1 VTRGVAVLAA
11 AGVLGALTGSAGAT
25 ESTIIRGVG
34 IGKVRMGMT
43 RGQVERL
50 LGRDSL
56 VDARSSLAGASYVEL
71 GWNFSTFSVGF
82 LGGRVMQVETT
93 LRGEKTAQG
102 IGVGSLFSAVVR
114 AYPQAICTLYFTT
127 PGVSLNYGPG
137 GGPDARSVHTA
148 LVVAGARHQLAF
160 LVETERPIGY
170 GDLGPVRVKG
180 VIVRNSV
187 PASVDFPPNTR
198 CAPGWQKRGRP

>member
-1 VTRGVAVLAA
+1 MRCIVALVALVAA
-11 AGVLGALTGSAGAT
+11 TVVGSASAV
-25 ESTIIRGVG
+25 ESTIVRGVG

-50 LGRDSL
+50 LGRDNL
-56 VDARSSLAGASYVEL
+56 VDTRASFSGATYVEL

-114 AYPQAICTLYFTT
+114 AYPQAICTLYFTS
-127 PGVSLNYGPG
+127 PGTSLNYGPG
-137 GGPDARSVHTA
+137 GGPNARSVHTA

-160 LVETERPIGY
+160 LVETERPEGY
-170 GDLGPVRVKG
+170 GDLGRVRVKG

-187 PASVDFPPNTR
+187 PASIDFPPNTR

>member
-1 VTRGVAVLAA
+1 MRRAVALVVLVAA
-11 AGVLGALTGSAGAT
+11 TVVGSASAV

-50 LGRDSL
+50 LGRDNL
-56 VDARSSLAGASYVEL
+56 VNARTSVSGATYVEL

-102 IGVGSLFSAVVR
+102 IGVGSLFSAVAR
-114 AYPQAICTLYFTT
+114 AYPQAICTLYFTS
-127 PGVSLNYGPG
+127 PGTSLNFGPG
-137 GGPDARSVHTA
+137 GGPDARSVYTA

-160 LVETERPIGY
+160 LVGTERPIGY

-187 PASVDFPPNTR
+187 PASIDFPPNTR